1 MLKKTL
7 LYMSEREGLKNLA
20 MKFNFSRKTA
30 RRFVAGENVGEAV
43 PAVLELN
50 RRGFFAT
57 LDYLGEMVNT
67 REEAEHACR
76 EYLSALDE
84 IQKSKANSNVSLKL
98 TQFGL
103 GMDEDLCQQNVE
115 KVVIRAAELNNF
127 VRIDMEN
134 SPYTDATLRIL
145 TNLRKKYENV
155 GVVIQAYLFRSE
167 KDIENLIAMN
177 TRVRLCKGAYK
188 EPPDISFA
196 KKEDTDSNFIKL
208 MKILLTSGIYHGIA
222 THDPNMIDATKQF
235 VRQEGIGLDKFEFQ
249 MLYGIRRD
257 LQDELI
263 REGYGVRIYVPYGAE
278 WYSYLMR
285 RMAERPANLMFVL
298 RNLVR
303 S

>member
-1 MLKKTL
+1 
-7 LYMSEREGLKNLA
+7 MSEREGLKNLA

-30 RRFVAGENVGEAV
+30 RRFVAGDNIGDTI

-50 RRGFFAT
+50 RHGFSST

-76 EYLSALDE
+76 EYLTALDE

-103 GMDEDLCQQNVE
+103 GMDESLCQENVE
-115 KVVIRAAELNNF
+115 KVVIRAGELNNF
-127 VRIDMEN
+127 VRIDMEG
-134 SPYTDATLRIL
+134 SPYTEATLRIL
-145 TNLRKKYENV
+145 MNLRKKYENV
-155 GVVIQAYLFRSE
+155 GIVIQAYLFRSE
-167 KDIENLIAMN
+167 KDIENLIAMK
-177 TRVRLCKGAYK
+177 TRIRLCKGAYK
-188 EPPDISFA
+188 EPPDISFE
-196 KKEDTDSNFIKL
+196 KKSDTDNNFIKL
-208 MKILLTSGIYHGIA
+208 MKILLKSGIYHGIA
-222 THDPNMIDATKQF
+222 THDPGMIDATKQF
-235 VRQEGIGLDKFEFQ
+235 VKQEGIATDKFEFQ

-257 LQDELI
+257 LQDQLI
-263 REGYGVRIYVPYGAE
+263 HEGYRVRIYVPYGAE

-303 S
+303 A

>member
-30 RRFVAGENVGEAV
+30 RRFVAGENIGEAV
-43 PAVLELN
+43 PAILDLN
-50 RRGFFAT
+50 RRGFLAT

-76 EYLSALDE
+76 EYLGALDE

-103 GMDEDLCQQNVE
+103 GMDENLCQENVE
-115 KVVIRAAELNNF
+115 KVVIRAAQQNNF

-155 GVVIQAYLFRSE
+155 GIVIQAYLFRSE
-167 KDIENLIAMN
+167 KDIENLMAMK

-196 KKEDTDSNFIKL
+196 KKEDTDKNFIKL
-208 MKILLTSGIYHGIA
+208 MKILVKSGIYHGIA
-222 THDPNMIDATKQF
+222 THDPNMIEATKQF
-235 VRQEGIGLDKFEFQ
+235 VKQEGIGSDKFEFQ

-257 LQDELI
+257 LQDQLI
-263 REGYGVRIYVPYGAE
+263 HEGYGVRIYVPYGAE

-285 RMAERPANLMFVL
+285 RMAERPANLMFVM

>member
-30 RRFVAGENVGEAV
+30 RRFVAGENVGEAI
-43 PAVLELN
+43 PAILELN
-50 RRGFFAT
+50 RRGFSAT

-67 REEAEHACR
+67 REEAEHASR
-76 EYLSALDE
+76 EYLTALDE
-84 IQKSKANSNVSLKL
+84 IQKSKVNSNVSLKL

-103 GMDEDLCQQNVE
+103 GVDESFCHANVE
-115 KVVIRAAELNNF
+115 KVVVHAGELNNF

-167 KDIENLIAMN
+167 KDIENLIAMK
-177 TRVRLCKGAYK
+177 TRIRLCKGAYK
-188 EPPDISFA
+188 EPPEISFA
-196 KKEDTDSNFIKL
+196 KKEDTDRNFIKL
-208 MKILLTSGIYHGIA
+208 MKILLKSGIYHGIA
-222 THDPNMIDATKQF
+222 SHDPNMIEATKQF
-235 VRQEGIGLDKFEFQ
+235 VKQEGITTDQFEFQ

-257 LQDELI
+257 LQEQLI
-263 REGYGVRIYVPYGAE
+263 REGYRVRIYVPYGVE